1 MRKMF
6 KSWQT
11 WLPIVLSA
19 VAILISYMSYI
30 ISQKA
35 FEYEKDRD
43 IFINTPAIKEDIN
56 NEQILFLLNGDNAE
70 LQSMNITFPTEID
83 NEALCINTKPTELSK
98 ITLEIRVQ
106 NLAEKLFIP
115 QDSLITMGVLP
126 IPVMIDYSAIVYGF
140 PQSLRENRLFIFNI
154 YCDEAVKV
162 SYSNSY
168 LINRC
173 PFPLKSH
180 YFYSGFFSKP
190 LEERVIKQDYEDVQK
205 LLKAQLNKVKNN
217 ITKNK

>member
-70 LQSMNITFPTEID
+70 LQSMSITFPTEID

-98 ITLEIRVQ
+98 MALEIRVQ

-115 QDSLITMGVLP
+115 QDSLITMGVLS

-154 YCDEAVKV
+154 YCDETVKV

-180 YFYSGFFSKP
+180 YFYSRFFSKP